1 MMLKLAPVLFF
12 VASALFYL
20 SAFLQSQSRAVYIS
34 LGTVFLIL
42 GIVNLRR
49 RQSKMSK

>member
-1 MMLKLAPVLFF
+1 MLKLAPYLFF
-12 VASALFYL
+12 VASATFYL
-20 SAFLQSQSRAVYIS
+20 TGFLQSKSRAVYIS

-49 RQSKMSK
+49 HRR